1 MKTHVH
7 KQIIIGLWIA
17 LLLLMTTTANKA
29 MAATGDLYIGGE
41 YVGSLTENHS
51 GTGWTWDAAT
61 ENMTLTAAYTSGS
74 INFNYCAA
82 ADLIKVK
89 VTENVTI
96 NGYILCMA
104 NLSLDASGYTL
115 NFLGETSI
123 SNRIHCFE
131 DCSITGGTFNIAES
145 PSYTIYAGQNLN
157 ISGNTNMTVMGEIY
171 CNQGILTIDITGT
184 INVQTSGS
192 SVVSGGTACV
202 ISSGMLL
209 VTTDADGIAIYANDG
224 GITINGSANV
234 TTVGG
239 IFSTGNVNISTT
251 GTVNVETSD
260 YAGITSSTNVNIS
273 NGAVTVETSNYNGIR
288 ATNEINIS
296 GGTIDVSTSGDYWYC
311 LKAATTTVSDGT
323 VTLIHP
329 GNNFISGALVHTG
342 GTINGQGPPTTPT
355 VVTGE
360 ITNIT
365 YNSAIVHGS
374 VTDNGG
380 STILDKKIMYRIGT
394 TGNIYEKTASGSD
407 DDFSA
412 TLTGLQANTLYNV
425 RTAAENNEGWGYG
438 EWVEFTTEEIPVI
451 NVPSVV
457 TESVS
462 ADETTATVIGSV
474 SNNGGAEVT
483 AYKVE
488 YRKLGES
495 IMEETAT
502 GDDSSFSAELTDL
515 ESGAMYQTRAA
526 AQNSEGWGYGD
537 WKSFSTTDLP
547 MVLGVS
553 VTPANISVERG
564 ATQQFTANVSATG
577 GASTEVTWTVS
588 GAANAATSINSSGLL
603 SVAES
608 ETSETLTITATSV
621 FDTSKKG
628 TASVTVVGELPPAEL
643 PTVVTGIIS
652 VNGTSANVSGSVSYN
667 GGDIISAR
675 KIEYR
680 KSGETTILEKPAS
693 GNDASFSAYL
703 LGLEEETDY
712 QARAA
717 AQNSAGWGYGDWKNF
732 TITNTPSIISVE
744 VIPATV
750 SVGRGNKHTFAVNVS
765 TTGGASADVTWSV
778 EGGSGTTNIST
789 SGELSVSVYEPATT
803 LTVRAKSV
811 FDPSKSGTA
820 TVTVTGTIG
829 IDEAETAAFV
839 VYPNPTSGKLRIDNY
854 DTSTALGT
862 GLGIDGIEIC
872 DFSGRM
878 LKQISNPG
886 NEIDVSDLANGV
898 YFIKIKTVEGVA
910 IRKVVKN

>member
-1 MKTHVH
+1 MKKILFKKT
-7 KQIIIGLWIA
+7 IFGLFIT

-29 MAATGDLYIGGE
+29 MAATGNLYIGDE

-51 GTGWTWDAAT
+51 GTGWTWNAAT
-61 ENMTLTAAYTSGS
+61 ETMTLTAAYTSGS
-74 INFNYCAA
+74 IWFNYCAA
-82 ADLIKVK
+82 DDLIKVK

-96 NGYILCMA
+96 NGNIYCMA

-115 NFLGETSI
+115 NFVGETSL
-123 SNRIHCFE
+123 SNRIDCLE

-145 PSYTIYAGQNLN
+145 TGGSIAVNKNLN
-157 ISGNTNMTVMGEIY
+157 ISGNTSITASKGFMSPNGS
-171 CNQGILTIDITGT
+171 ILINTTGT
-184 INVQTSGS
+184 ITVEGTNNVIRAYQT
-192 SVVSGGTACV
+192 VT
-202 ISSGMLL
+202 ISSGSVFVNATSDTSIM
-209 VTTDADGIAIYANDG
+209 
-224 GITINGSANV
+224 GSAVFISGNANV
-234 TTVGG
+234 TTVGC
-239 IFSTGNVNISTT
+239 IYATNNVVDISTS
-251 GTVNVETSD
+251 GTVNVESSYIGI
-260 YAGITSSTNVNIS
+260 YAQTDMYISSGTINVNII
-273 NGAVTVETSNYNGIR
+273 TVSSMYP
-288 ATNEINIS
+288 ALYAY
-296 GGTIDVSTSGDYWYC
+296 GTINVSG
-311 LKAATTTVSDGT
+311 GT
-323 VTLIHP
+323 VTLIHLY
-329 GNNFISGALVHTG
+329 NFFIVGTLVHTG

-365 YNSAIVHGS
+365 YNSAIVHGN

-380 STILDKKIMYRIGT
+380 SDIINKKIMYRIGT
-394 TGNIYEKTASGSD
+394 TGAIYEKTASGSD

-412 TLTGLQANTLYNV
+412 ELTGLQANTLYNV
-425 RTAAENNEGWGYG
+425 RAAAENNEGWGYG
-438 EWVEFTTEEIPVI
+438 EWVEFTTEEAPPATTI
-451 NVPSVV
+451 PSVV
-457 TESVS
+457 TESVN
-462 ADETTATVIGSV
+462 ADETAATVIGSV

-526 AQNSEGWGYGD
+526 AQNSEGWGYGE

-547 MVLGVS
+547 MVLGVT
-553 VTPANISVERG
+553 VTPSSVSVERG

-608 ETSETLTITATSV
+608 ETSETLTVTATSV

-643 PTVVTGIIS
+643 PTVITGIIS

-680 KSGETTILEKPAS
+680 KSGEITILEKTAS
-693 GNDASFSAYL
+693 GNDASFSANL

-717 AQNSAGWGYGDWKNF
+717 ALNSTGWGYGDWKNF

-744 VIPATV
+744 VIPA
-750 SVGRGNKHTFAVNVS
+750 
-765 TTGGASADVTWSV
+765 
-778 EGGSGTTNIST
+778 
-789 SGELSVSVYEPATT
+789 SVSVTKGETYQFSAEVSAAGGANTAVIWSIEGHTYAGTTITDYGFLTVDLNEPASVISVIATSYFDNSKTGTSVVT
-803 LTVRAKSV
+803 LTPA
-811 FDPSKSGTA
+811 
-820 TVTVTGTIG
+820 G
-829 IDEAETAAFV
+829 IDEWRDESGEWRI
-839 VYPNPTSGKLRIDNY
+839 YPNPAFGKLRIENGELRIGGVEIYNLNGRIVKCVDNPSR
-854 DTSTALGT
+854 DAIHCVS
-862 GLGIDGIEIC
+862 
-872 DFSGRM
+872 
-878 LKQISNPG
+878 
-886 NEIDVSDLANGV
+886 NEIDVSDLQHGM
-898 YFIKIKTVEGVA
+898 YFIKIKTE
-910 IRKVVKN
+910 K